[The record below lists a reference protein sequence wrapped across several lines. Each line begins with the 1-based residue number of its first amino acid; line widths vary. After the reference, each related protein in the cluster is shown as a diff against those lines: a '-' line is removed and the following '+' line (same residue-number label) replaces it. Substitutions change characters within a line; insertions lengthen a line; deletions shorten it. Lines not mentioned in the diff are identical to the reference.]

1 MKDLAKQTA
10 RATEEIGQ
18 IIEAIQ
24 SGTGEAASAFVH
36 IGTIIGSINDIS
48 NSIASAVEEQTVTTN
63 EIGRNVTQAAQKIG
77 EITTNIGGVAAS
89 AKQTTQCA
97 EDTRKASLEL
107 SGLASR
113 LRASLTGSSPT

>member
-1 MKDLAKQTA
+1 
-10 RATEEIGQ
+10 
-18 IIEAIQ
+18 
-24 SGTGEAASAFVH
+24 V
-36 IGTIIGSINDIS
+36 
-48 NSIASAVEEQTVTTN
+48 N
-63 EIGRNVTQAAQKIG
+63 EAAQKID

-113 LRASLTGSSPT
+113 LRASLAGTSI